1 MPPRSAQYHLLGTP
15 LPVCMRHLYTRDG
28 GSVCRSFGRPSKTHP
43 TVFGTRARVVVQAR
57 RWVSIVILV
66 LAAHP
71 CAAQQGAAQQGAQTP
86 AANAH
91 ATSASAVTAPPAD
104 AANAVGIW
112 IAGSFATGGPIGNIS
127 QGRLGLL
134 ALRYERRLVPSTAPA
149 QHSGPVLTYTVDLFP
164 ALWLSVPGSALPTL
178 VPRRPASASGLTT
191 YGVGVSPAGLR
202 LAFRRSAQVRP
213 FLSGS
218 TGLAY
223 FTAPV
228 PTAWGRRLNFTFDLG
243 IGVEVLL
250 PSRLRLTAGY
260 RYHHL
265 SNGFRGRINPGIDGH
280 LLCVGLV
287 VSP

>member
-1 MPPRSAQYHLLGTP
+1 
-15 LPVCMRHLYTRDG
+15 MRHLYTRDR
-28 GSVCRSFGRPSKTHP
+28 GSVCWSLGRPSKTHP
-43 TVFGTRARVVVQAR
+43 AGTHARIVVHAR
-57 RWVSIVILV
+57 RWGVIVLLL

-71 CAAQQGAAQQGAQTP
+71 CAAQQSTPAP
-86 AANAH
+86 AANEH
-91 ATSASAVTAPPAD
+91 ATAD
-104 AANAVGIW
+104 AAATESPTGAANAVGIW
-112 IAGSFATGGPIGNIS
+112 LAGSFATGGPIGNIS

-134 ALRYERRLVPSTAPA
+134 ALRYERRLLPPA
-149 QHSGPVLTYTVDLFP
+149 ASRQHSGPVLTYTVDLFP

-178 VPRRPASASGLTT
+178 IPHRPASASDLAT

-228 PTAWGRRLNFTFDLG
+228 PTAWGRYLNFMFDLG

-250 PSRLRLTAGY
+250 PSRLRLTVGY

-280 LLCVGLV
+280 LLCIGLV

>member
-1 MPPRSAQYHLLGTP
+1 MPPRSAQYHLLCTS
-15 LPVCMRHLYTRDG
+15 LLVCMRHLYTRDG
-28 GSVCRSFGRPSKTHP
+28 GSVCRRFGRPSKTHP
-43 TVFGTRARVVVQAR
+43 AVFGNRARVVVHAW
-57 RWVSIVILV
+57 RWVSIVLLV
-66 LAAHP
+66 LAARP
-71 CAAQQGAAQQGAQTP
+71 CAAQQATQ
-86 AANAH
+86 AH
-91 ATSASAVTAPPAD
+91 AAKEQAAPTAAVPESPAD

-127 QGRLGLL
+127 RGRLGLL
-134 ALRYERRLVPSTAPA
+134 ALRYARRLVPSTAPP
-149 QHSGPVLTYTVDLFP
+149 HSGPVLTYTVDLFP
-164 ALWLSVPGSALPTL
+164 ALWLSVPASALPRP
-178 VPRRPASASGLTT
+178 VPRRPAPASDLTT
-191 YGVGVSPAGLR
+191 YGVGLSPAGLR

-223 FTAPV
+223 FSAPV
-228 PTAWGRRLNFTFDLG
+228 PTAWGRHVNFMFDLG

-280 LLCVGLV
+280 LLCVGLI